1 MATIYLIRHGETT
14 SNAEERVQG
23 HTDSSLSELGVRQA
37 EAVAHRL
44 AGERIDAVYSS
55 DLGRA
60 QATAEAIASRHGLPV
75 QTTPLL
81 REACLGV
88 LQGLTRAE
96 IEERFP
102 ADKHSWRRNPLTE
115 RPPGAE
121 TLEQVIQRCE
131 RFLIETVSKHAQDAR
146 LAVVGHGGSVRG
158 LIVAALGLPVDA
170 YRRLHF
176 SNASL
181 TIVET
186 GSRPGLWLSNDTCHL
201 ESLRTDEEEID
212 SLAH

>member
-1 MATIYLIRHGETT
+1 
-14 SNAEERVQG
+14 VQG
-23 HTDSSLSELGVRQA
+23 HTDSPLSELGIRQA
-37 EAVAHRL
+37 RMLARRL
-44 AGERIDAVYSS
+44 AGESFDAIYSS

-60 QATAEAIASRHGLPV
+60 RDTAEAIASKHGLPV
-75 QTTPLL
+75 NTTPLL
-81 REACLGV
+81 RESRLGV

-96 IEERFP
+96 IEEKFP
-102 ADKHSWRRNPLTE
+102 ADQHSWRRNMLTE

-121 TLEQVIQRCE
+121 TFEEVIERCRQFLE
-131 RFLIETVSKHAQDAR
+131 ETVSTHADSAR

-158 LIVAALGLPVDA
+158 VIVAALGLPADA

-186 GSRPGLWLSNDTCHL
+186 GARPGLWLSNDTCHL
-201 ESLRTDEEEID
+201 AGLRSDEEEID
-212 SLAH
+212 SVAH